1 MKSVGLRT
9 GNPLDKRLYNIWRK
23 MHYRCE
29 SENHCYYKHY
39 GGRGIKVCD
48 EWNSFVYF
56 AKWAIE
62 NGYADDLTI
71 DRIDVN
77 GNYEPSNCRWATRK
91 EQANNRRVS
100 KGVKIISA
108 QKTTKTKSFSVRQ
121 RNNKWEYRIEGER
134 TNGKRSQITKCG
146 FLTKEEAINA
156 ATQYIKDNMS
166 TNTI

>member
-1 MKSVGLRT
+1 
-9 GNPLDKRLYNIWRK
+9 

-29 SENHCYYKHY
+29 SENHCYYKNY

-62 NGYADDLTI
+62 NGYADNLTL
-71 DRIDVN
+71 DRIDAD
-77 GNYEPSNCRWATRK
+77 GNYEPNNCRWATMK

-108 QKTTKTKSFSVRQ
+108 QKTTTTKSFSVRQ

-134 TNGKRSQITKCG
+134 TNGKRHQISKYG

-156 ATQYIKDNMS
+156 AAQYIKDNLS